1 MSDHNFLQTAAGRRL
16 ERDLAKFREI
26 IARKTTAFPNDSET
40 DIRNRF
46 KATEGSLEGFGKLYT
61 PHYFTLPP
69 CRMHNELDVMMDWPE
84 RHLFVISGPRER
96 GKTAR
101 LRVGKLRMILT
112 GSRKFMVKVTE
123 TSTRAIKDIQF
134 VVLELEQNS
143 RIRQDYII
151 EVLSNTGDDV
161 QLKITPKATNQ
172 SHYVSLMARS
182 YGQSLRGELAN
193 EDRIDYLEID
203 DFDSL
208 KHGRNPKMGREK
220 VDWVISEGY
229 LAVSKKG
236 VAIWVGNNFN
246 KATALNIA
254 QTTICQN
261 RGDFAEKVTPIGDLL
276 QRPVMSDLDSKNG
289 LAPLGIDVLRGTDG
303 GKRRSPAARKS
314 GKSAELREQIRNWK
328 QFDITA
334 HVYQEIFV
342 NEAGELVTLWPEK
355 SDLEES
361 IRLMNTIGTH
371 RFEGEMQQNPVEEGL
386 FFKAEWFKRFDPN
399 NPPPFKFLVAA
410 CDQALGANATSC
422 YKGFFILGCDG
433 ERYYV
438 LDGWLRQDTTI
449 AMIEAMYLYWN
460 IYHKHGLR
468 YFRIDDSFQQ
478 YTLVSSKD
486 FDMVAKRIGIPL
498 PIRPVSETIK
508 KEIRIESLQPYIQTG
523 KLVFPEKPNDDVA
536 RLEEQL
542 LGYPDSAFR
551 DGPDILYASVEEAV
565 KTGFQSLSTFK
576 PLGTRRMSKNRSS
589 RQ

>member
-1 MSDHNFLQTAAGRRL
+1 MSYNYFQTAAGKRL
-16 ERDLAKFREI
+16 EKELSRFREI
-26 IARKTTAFPNDSET
+26 IGRKTTAFPDDSET
-40 DIRNRF
+40 NIKRRY
-46 KATEGSLEGFGKLYT
+46 KETTGSLEGFGKLYA
-61 PHYFTLPP
+61 PHYFSLPP
-69 CRMHNELDVMMDWPE
+69 CRMHTELDVMMDWPE
-84 RHLFVISGPRER
+84 RHLFVVSGPRER

-123 TSTRAIKDIQF
+123 TSTRAIKDVQF

-143 RIRQDYII
+143 RIRQDYLI
-151 EVLSNTGDDV
+151 EILSNTGEDV
-161 QLKITPKATNQ
+161 QLKITPKATGI
-172 SHYVSLMARS
+172 SHYVSIMARS

-203 DFDSL
+203 DFDTL

-254 QTTICQN
+254 QVTVCQN
-261 RGDFAEKVTPIGDLL
+261 RGEFAEKVTPVGDLL
-276 QRPVMSDLDSKNG
+276 QHQVSSDLIPKNG
-289 LAPLGIDVLRGTDG
+289 LAGLGIEVSLGNSA
-303 GKRRSPAARKS
+303 GKRRSPAQRNRH
-314 GKSAELREQIRNWK
+314 KSAEIREQIKSWQRY
-328 QFDITA
+328 DITA
-334 HVYQEIFV
+334 HVYQELFV

-355 SDLEES
+355 SDLAES

-386 FFKAEWFKRFDPN
+386 FFKAEWMKRFTEVPDL
-399 NPPPFKFLVAA
+399 KFVVAA
-410 CDQALGANATSC
+410 VDQSLGNNATAC

-438 LDGWLRQDTTI
+438 LDGWLRQDTTV
-449 AMIEAMYLYWN
+449 AMIEAMYLYWSM
-460 IYHKHGLR
+460 YHKRGLK

-478 YTLVSSKD
+478 YTLISSKD
-486 FDMVAKRIGIPL
+486 FDMMAKKMQFPL
-498 PIRPVSETIK
+498 PIRPVAETIK

-523 KLVFPEKPNDDVA
+523 KLLFPAEPNDDVA
-536 RLEEQL
+536 TLIEQL

-551 DGPDILYASVEEAV
+551 DGPDILYACIEEAV

-576 PLGTRRMSKNRSS
+576 PLGTRRMSKDRST
-589 RQ
+589 RK